1 MTVDE
6 WAARLKKNEAVTEC
20 LHFPLETAG
29 GALKERISGL
39 FDTTTFLI
47 EQHAIYLLTL
57 LYYC

>member
-1 MTVDE
+1 MTVEE

-29 GALKERISGL
+29 DKERISGL

-57 LYYC
+57 LFYC